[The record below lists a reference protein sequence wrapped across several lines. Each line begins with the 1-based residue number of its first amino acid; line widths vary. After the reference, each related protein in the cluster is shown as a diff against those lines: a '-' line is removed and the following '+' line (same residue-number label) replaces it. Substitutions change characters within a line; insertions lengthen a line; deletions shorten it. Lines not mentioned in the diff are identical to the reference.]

1 LENIQYYS
9 DLTKQKNKGYIDMK
23 MDLLLPT
30 SLSEIPLSRYQN
42 FIKTKEASNDDEF
55 IAQKMIQIF
64 CGIDLKDVGKIK
76 MKHLNEL
83 IAHFTKVFSE
93 KPKLIRQFKIKDIE
107 FGFIPKLDEITFGEY
122 VDLEHHLQNWS
133 TYHKAMAVMYRP
145 IAERQKDKYTIVDYE
160 PNEDMQELMKFAP
173 LDVAISSSV
182 FFWTIAQELQQRTIN
197 FLQKELK
204 MMMDSNNIAK
214 EKILEGNGDGI
225 IASMQSLKEICASS
239 MRLANTDL
247 LNVLPISHSKSKKT
261 KSKQT
266 NLNNK

>member
-1 LENIQYYS
+1 MENIQYYS

>member
-1 LENIQYYS
+1 
-9 DLTKQKNKGYIDMK
+9 MK
-23 MDLLLPT
+23 LDLLLPT

-42 FIKTKEASNDDEF
+42 FVKTKEASNDDEF

-83 IAHFTKVFSE
+83 ITHFTKVFSE
-93 KPKLIRQFKIKDIE
+93 KPKLIRRFKIKDIE

-122 VDLEHHLQNWS
+122 VDLESHLQNWK

-145 IAERQKDKYTIVDYE
+145 IKEKNKDTYTIVDYE

-182 FFWTIAQELQQRTIN
+182 FFWTLGSELLNLTIN
-197 FLQKELK
+197 YLQKELK
-204 MMMDSNNIAK
+204 TMTSSSIAK
-214 EKILEGNGDGI
+214 DKTFQDSGDGI
-225 IASMQSLKEICASS
+225 IQSMHSLKEMLPDLTKLQA
-239 MRLANTDL
+239 TDL
-247 LNVLPISHSKSKKT
+247 LNVSPILHSKSRKT

>member
-1 LENIQYYS
+1 
-9 DLTKQKNKGYIDMK
+9 MK
-23 MDLLLPT
+23 LDLLLPT
-30 SLSEIPLSRYQN
+30 SLSEIPLSRYQQ

-83 IAHFTKVFSE
+83 INHFTKVFSE
-93 KPKLIRQFKIKDIE
+93 KPKLIRQFKIKNIE

-122 VDLEHHLQNWS
+122 VDLEHHLQNWK

-145 IAERQKDKYTIVDYE
+145 IKEKHGNTYTIVDYE
-160 PNEDMQELMKFAP
+160 PNEDMQDLMKFAP

-182 FFWTIAQELQQRTIN
+182 FFWTLGSELLNLTISY
-197 FLQKELK
+197 LQNELK
-204 MMMDSNNIAK
+204 KMTSSSTAKDNN
-214 EKILEGNGDGI
+214 LVNNGDGI
-225 IASMQSLKEICASS
+225 IQSMHLLKEMLPDLTKLQA
-239 MRLANTDL
+239 TDL
-247 LNVLPISHSKSKKT
+247 LNVSPILHSRNKKT